1 VYRGGDGD
9 GTDAHVV
16 EVECVACFLSMLR
29 IAALVLQRSAGAGT
43 SILSSIVA
51 DWRTGDATVLQ

>member
-1 VYRGGDGD
+1 M
-9 GTDAHVV
+9 V